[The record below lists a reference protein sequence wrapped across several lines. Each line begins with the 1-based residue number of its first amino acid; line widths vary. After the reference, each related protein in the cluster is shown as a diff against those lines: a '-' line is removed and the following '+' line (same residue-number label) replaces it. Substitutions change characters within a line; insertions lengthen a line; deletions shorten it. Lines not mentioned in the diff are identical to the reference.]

1 MPPRGTISVT
11 PEDDS
16 PPEVLTKKVTDK
28 TVQMLVRKLAAA
40 ASASK
45 NKSKKHG
52 REQEEDVEE
61 RHIKRRKSEPEPLR
75 HKPKV
80 TKTYSSFLK
89 KSRRVPSPEP
99 VEKRGRGRP
108 RLPSPKRVSQSK
120 IKAEERL
127 IEAGK
132 SVSAQPRAGNGRFGR
147 KDKLSRKS
155 GESASSSHAHE
166 NGRSASCGGS
176 SDGSVNDQRA
186 NRTSPRRK
194 RANDDVEELE
204 ESPRKRAAAVEE
216 QVEEPTAALRVLPR
230 PVSGFRGGR
239 LFSNPNPLQF
249 ALHAWSG
256 PVVLDDSSSE
266 DEKHPETPEDDQSS
280 VVDVAGP
287 EDEPIYFPSLTLAR
301 GSLTLKPTP
310 FSFAKSRWNGPSA
323 SLGHV
328 VKKKPPPLDTSSVE
342 VRSFATY
349 FANLRLL
356 IPSLQNHSLDQ
367 DIVLSPLSDDG
378 DVFPFSDDS
387 AVPHKLRHTY
397 PVLQPPSSSNSYI
410 PKSTAF
416 PSLNSGT
423 TPTFISAG
431 WDDASDA
438 SEA

>member
-1 MPPRGTISVT
+1 VAPRGTISVT
-11 PEDDS
+11 PENES
-16 PPEVLTKKVTDK
+16 PAEVLKVTDK
-28 TVQMLVRKLAAA
+28 NLQMLVRKLAVA

-45 NKSKKHG
+45 NKSKKHL
-52 REQEEDVEE
+52 REQEEDAEE
-61 RHIKRRKSEPEPLR
+61 RPIKRRKSEPEPLR

-89 KSRRVPSPEP
+89 KSRRMPSPEL

-127 IEAGK
+127 VEAGK
-132 SVSAQPRAGNGRFGR
+132 SVSSQPRAGNGRFGR
-147 KDKLSRKS
+147 KDKSSRKS

-166 NGRSASCGGS
+166 NGRSASCEGS
-176 SDGSVNDQRA
+176 TDGSGNDQRA

-194 RANDDVEELE
+194 RANDDVEEVE

-287 EDEPIYFPSLTLAR
+287 DDEPMYSPSLR

-356 IPSLQNHSLDQ
+356 IPSLQSHSLDQ

-378 DVFPFSDDS
+378 FPFSDDS
-387 AVPHKLRHTY
+387 AVAHKLRHTY

>member
-1 MPPRGTISVT
+1 VAPRGTISVT
-11 PEDDS
+11 PENES
-16 PPEVLTKKVTDK
+16 PAEVLKVTDK
-28 TVQMLVRKLAAA
+28 NLQMLVRKLAVA

-45 NKSKKHG
+45 NKSKKHL
-52 REQEEDVEE
+52 REQEDAEE
-61 RHIKRRKSEPEPLR
+61 RPIKRRKSEPEPLR

-89 KSRRVPSPEP
+89 KSRRMPSPEL

-127 IEAGK
+127 VEAGK
-132 SVSAQPRAGNGRFGR
+132 SVSSQPRAGNGRFGR
-147 KDKLSRKS
+147 KDKSSRKS

-166 NGRSASCGGS
+166 NGRSASCEGS
-176 SDGSVNDQRA
+176 TDGSGNDQRA

-194 RANDDVEELE
+194 RANDDVEEVE

-287 EDEPIYFPSLTLAR
+287 DDEPMYSPSLR

-356 IPSLQNHSLDQ
+356 IPSLQSHSLDQ

-378 DVFPFSDDS
+378 FPFSDDS
-387 AVPHKLRHTY
+387 AVAHKLRHTY

>member
-1 MPPRGTISVT
+1 MAPRGTISVT
-11 PEDDS
+11 PENES
-16 PPEVLTKKVTDK
+16 PAEVLKVTDK
-28 TVQMLVRKLAAA
+28 NLQMLVRKLAVA

-45 NKSKKHG
+45 NKSKKHL
-52 REQEEDVEE
+52 REQEDAEE
-61 RHIKRRKSEPEPLR
+61 RPIKRRKSEPEPLR

-89 KSRRVPSPEP
+89 KSRRMPSPEL

-127 IEAGK
+127 VEAGK
-132 SVSAQPRAGNGRFGR
+132 SVSSQPRAGNGRFGR
-147 KDKLSRKS
+147 KDKSSRKS

-166 NGRSASCGGS
+166 NGRSASCEGS
-176 SDGSVNDQRA
+176 TDGSGNDQRA

-194 RANDDVEELE
+194 RANDDVEEVE

-287 EDEPIYFPSLTLAR
+287 DDEPMYSPSLTLAR

-356 IPSLQNHSLDQ
+356 IPSLQSHSLDQ

-378 DVFPFSDDS
+378 FPFSDDS
-387 AVPHKLRHTY
+387 AVAHKLRHTY